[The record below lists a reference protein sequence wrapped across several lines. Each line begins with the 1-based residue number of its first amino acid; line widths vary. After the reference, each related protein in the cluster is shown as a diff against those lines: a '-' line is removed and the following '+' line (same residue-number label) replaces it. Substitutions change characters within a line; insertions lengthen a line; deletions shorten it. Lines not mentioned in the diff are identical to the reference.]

1 MSPVIALRGLGK
13 RYWKLEERVKLSQA
27 MLPFVKPRREE
38 LWALRN
44 IDLEVAAGETIGVL
58 GHNGAGKTTLLRLL
72 AGVTR
77 PTEGHLRVVGRI
89 APLISLGVG
98 FHQEMSGRENV
109 LVNGMLL
116 GLTAQQVA
124 ERFDSIVEF
133 AELEDF
139 IDTPVKFYSS
149 GMFMRLGFAV
159 VVHVDP
165 TILLVDEILAVGD
178 AGFQLKCFE
187 RLRELQQQGAA
198 IVVVSHSLPTIRQL
212 CRRAV
217 LISHGQLLYD
227 GEVEATIAQYEAAVD
242 GTAADTAAGP
252 VEVVDLRI
260 AGSGPDEHHA
270 VYDERLELLLRL
282 HFNEPIDDPQI
293 CFGVLTS
300 GGLFGGVTATQA
312 GQRWRTFG
320 AGEEAEVRIGFSVRL
335 GPGSYLLATEIKE
348 RDGGRVLARSGG
360 LPLTVSGAADTS
372 GFVDVGARVE
382 IAREQR

>member
-1 MSPVIALRGLGK
+1 MSGVIELRGLGK
-13 RYWKLEERVKLSQA
+13 RYWKLEERAKLSQA
-27 MLPFVKPRREE
+27 VMPFVKPHREE

-44 IDLEVAAGETIGVL
+44 IDLEVSAGETVGVL

-77 PTEGHLRVVGRI
+77 PTEGHVRVVGRI

-116 GLTAQQVA
+116 GLSAQQVA

-133 AELEDF
+133 AELEEF

-165 TILLVDEILAVGD
+165 SILLVDEILAVGD

-187 RLRELQQQGAA
+187 RLRALQDQGAA
-198 IVVVSHSLPTIRQL
+198 VVVVSHSLPTIRQL

-227 GEVEATIAQYEAAVD
+227 GEVEETIARYESAVH
-242 GTAADTAAGP
+242 GRAADASTGP
-252 VEVVDLRI
+252 VEVLDLRI
-260 AGSGPDEHHA
+260 AGADPDGRSA
-270 VYDERLELLLRL
+270 AYDEQLELSLRMR
-282 HFNEPIDDPQI
+282 FNERIDDPQI

-300 GGLFGGVTATQA
+300 GGMFGGVSATQA
-312 GQRWRTFG
+312 GQRWRTFDPG
-320 AGEEAEVRIGFSVRL
+320 GESEVKIGFRVRL
-335 GPGSYLLATEIKE
+335 GPGSYLLVVDVKE
-348 RDGGRVLARSGG
+348 RDGDRVLARSGG
-360 LPLTVSGAADTS
+360 VPLIVTGRETTS
-372 GFVDVGARVE
+372 GFADVGARFE
-382 IAREQR
+382 IASR